1 MNTATIDNRDLAH
14 CQSNDMLEK
23 ILSIVASLRDDL
35 QTVRKEI
42 KELKKGLGEVK
53 DEIRSLKRIVEE
65 KIDNAFKI
73 ILDMLKGYGIVDCEE
88 EYLTESQVCERYGV
102 CRRTMY
108 KYRTEEGLPFIRLSD
123 GVNSKI
129 LYRKADVIE
138 FFAEKNATLTP
149 KNK

>member
-1 MNTATIDNRDLAH
+1 MNTVTLDNRDLAN

-23 ILSIVASLRDDL
+23 ILSLVTSLRDDL
-35 QTVRKEI
+35 QTVKKEI

-53 DEIRSLKRIVEE
+53 NEILSLKRIVEE
-65 KIDNAFKI
+65 KIDNVFQV

>member
-1 MNTATIDNRDLAH
+1 MNTATLDNRGLAN
-14 CQSNDMLEK
+14 CRQNDMLEK
-23 ILSIVASLRDDL
+23 ILNLVTSLADEIRSVKKD
-35 QTVRKEI
+35 I
-42 KELKKGLGEVK
+42 KELKKGLYEVK
-53 DEIRSLKRIVEE
+53 DELRSLKRIVEE
-65 KIDNAFKI
+65 KTDSAFKV

-88 EYLTESQVCERYGV
+88 EYLTESQVCERYGI